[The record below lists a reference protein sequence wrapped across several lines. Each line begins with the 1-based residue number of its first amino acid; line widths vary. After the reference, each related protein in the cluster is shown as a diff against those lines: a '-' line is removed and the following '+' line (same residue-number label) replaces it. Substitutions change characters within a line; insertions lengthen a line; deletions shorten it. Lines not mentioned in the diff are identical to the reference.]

1 MRTLFIPLAKL
12 LGIYEIFWALT
23 GVLRVVHQAISGSNF
38 DIDISGAV
46 LRACGIYSISVVP
59 AVLLIWKAEAIADIL
74 RLPGDEVKI
83 LSFDFDSV
91 LRTGLLLIGV
101 AVLIS
106 GLPVLVMCLITLP
119 AMISSNEPEMFV
131 FRRSYTGQLYSS
143 IVRIAIGFGL
153 IFFHNQLAQLL
164 GRGNKLASEN
174 ISDNG

>member
-23 GVLRVVHQAISGSNF
+23 GVLRVTYHAISGPNF
-38 DIDISGAV
+38 SGAV
-46 LRACGIYSISVVP
+46 FTACGIYSISVVP

-74 RLPGDEVKI
+74 RLPGDETER

-91 LRTGLLLIGV
+91 LRAGLLLIGV

-119 AMISSNEPEMFV
+119 AMISADEPGMFV

-143 IVRIAIGFGL
+143 IVKIAIGFGL

-164 GRGNKLASEN
+164 GRQNKLEPEN
-174 ISDNG
+174 VSDNV